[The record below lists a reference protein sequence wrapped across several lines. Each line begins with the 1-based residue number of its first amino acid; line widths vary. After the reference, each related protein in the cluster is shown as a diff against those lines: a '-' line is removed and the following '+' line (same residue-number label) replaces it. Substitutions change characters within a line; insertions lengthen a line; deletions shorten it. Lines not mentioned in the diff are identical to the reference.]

1 MVGRNT
7 LIDRFSLSELVLF
20 SILET
25 VRSNGAPPKWR
36 ACTYLLGEHEGI
48 VISHNLSSITQQQSA
63 HIIHQPKVFM
73 KLCRNIAAA
82 VALSILPG
90 ACDASGADSAG
101 SRLQTM
107 GGQHKVIA
115 LTFDDGPSARYTP
128 QILDILE
135 KNGVHAT
142 FFVIG
147 QNVVKFPNLVKREID
162 DGNCVGNHTWS
173 HPFNAPIES
182 KKQLRFQI
190 SRTDSAVF
198 GASGV
203 HTTLFRPP
211 HGWLSPWMIDDVE
224 SMGYTL
230 VNWTVDP
237 QDWRHPR
244 ARVILKRVEHANGK
258 SAIVLLHDGLNH
270 SADPRQENT
279 VAALE
284 EIITDFKSN
293 DYSFVT
299 IPQLL
304 SDPDFAKDYRQ
315 LFRAVKVPAKS
326 SR

>member
-1 MVGRNT
+1 MK
-7 LIDRFSLSELVLF
+7 IF
-20 SILET
+20 
-25 VRSNGAPPKWR
+25 
-36 ACTYLLGEHEGI
+36 
-48 VISHNLSSITQQQSA
+48 HN
-63 HIIHQPKVFM
+63 F
-73 KLCRNIAAA
+73 AAA
-82 VALSILPG
+82 AALSIISMTL
-90 ACDASGADSAG
+90 DASAADSAG

-107 GGQHKVIA
+107 GSQHKVIA

-147 QNVVKFPNLVKREID
+147 QNAASLPNLVKREIA

-173 HPFNAPIES
+173 HPFDAPIES

-198 GASGV
+198 GACGV

-237 QDWRHPR
+237 RDWRHPR
-244 ARVILKRVEHANGK
+244 ARVIIKRVEHANGE
-258 SAIVLLHDGLNH
+258 SSIVLLHDGLNH
-270 SADPRQENT
+270 SADPKQENT

-284 EIITDFKSN
+284 EIIIDFKSK

-299 IPQLL
+299 IPRLL

-315 LFRAVKVPAKS
+315 LFSAVKVPAKPS
-326 SR
+326 W